1 MPTLNIGGRSVQVD
15 DSFLKLSSD
24 QQNATVDEISKS
36 FGSSSAE
43 PSITDAVTDIPSE
56 VGKAYSQAA
65 QHVTGNSV
73 TDLPGYDPRTRGQLG
88 PIEGLMRTGKQ
99 VLGVPELLAS
109 LPTGLA
115 RSVLGHLMAQG
126 EHAIGTVIN
135 PDAAA
140 KDNPQAMYE
149 AAKGDV
155 DTAMSAAR
163 PAGMPIKSIANGL
176 PGQGPQA
183 AAYQWQAPAGPAVKP
198 PVPTVGELKASATA
212 HYESPAVVDLEVK
225 PTAIKDYSGT
235 AQVRLNN
242 EGFDENLAPK
252 TFGILSKMESVPAHA
267 TVTGQNFNTIRKML
281 GKAASSTDATEKAA
295 ASIAIDHLDE
305 FIPKIPKGDV
315 IAGDVGEA
323 SKALETARG
332 DYSAAKQSENIDN
345 KLISA
350 ELRAASTHSGA
361 NVANTIR
368 QRMAAIADPTKPKE
382 GRGLLPQE
390 IDQAQ
395 TIAEGTPT
403 QNALRKV
410 SNVLG
415 GGGGL
420 GMLHGGSIGA
430 ALGAAVAGP
439 AGAAVGATAVPAIGH
454 LLKALSNKMTIR
466 QAEQLSDAIRSRAPL
481 ASSAAKFSQAA
492 ATAQKSRTPQAMV
505 GAMLAARNL
514 SNNLRS
520 SGLNFS
526 PADLLNGLQGT
537 VPARSE
543 NEQQ

>member
-1 MPTLNIGGRSVQVD
+1 
-15 DSFLKLSSD
+15 
-24 QQNATVDEISKS
+24 
-36 FGSSSAE
+36 
-43 PSITDAVTDIPSE
+43 
-56 VGKAYSQAA
+56 
-65 QHVTGNSV
+65 
-73 TDLPGYDPRTRGQLG
+73 
-88 PIEGLMRTGKQ
+88 MRTGKQ
-99 VLGVPELLAS
+99 ILGVPELIAS

-115 RSVLGHLMAQG
+115 RSVVGHLMAQG
-126 EHAIGTVIN
+126 THAIGTVIA
-135 PDAAA
+135 PEIAA
-140 KDNPQAMYE
+140 KDDPKAMYE

-163 PAGMPIKSIANGL
+163 PVGNPIKVAGSFE
-176 PGQGPQA
+176 
-183 AAYQWQAPAGPAVKP
+183 WQHPVQAVKP
-198 PVPTVGELKASATA
+198 PVPTVDELKASATSN
-212 HYESPAVVDLEVK
+212 YESPAVLSLEVK
-225 PTAIKDYSGT
+225 PTSIKNYSGT
-235 AQVRLNN
+235 AQLKLNN
-242 EGFDENLAPK
+242 VGFDENLAPK
-252 TFGILSKMESVPAHA
+252 TFGILSKLETVPDRA
-267 TVTGQNFNTIRKML
+267 TVTGQNFNTVRKML
-281 GKAASSTDATEKAA
+281 GKAASSADATERAA

-305 FIPKIPKGDV
+305 FIPKIPKSDV

-403 QNALRKV
+403 QNALRKI

-420 GMLHGGSIGA
+420 GMLHGGSVGA

-466 QAEQLSDAIRSRAPL
+466 QAEQLSEAIRSRAPL
-481 ASSAAKFSQAA
+481 ASSAAKFNQAA

-526 PADLLNGLQGT
+526 PADLLNGLQGP